1 MLTNCRLNEESFN
14 QLRMEQQMTIEF
26 TDFLRI
32 VKQMMDNVQ
41 QRIYKIELVLD
52 NFNETAELHF

>member
-1 MLTNCRLNEESFN
+1 
-14 QLRMEQQMTIEF
+14 MEQQMTIEF

-41 QRIYKIELVLD
+41 QRIYKIELILD